1 MTDPQPQSLVPRVLL
16 VGVDYSA
23 ESRCAAEHALRYAR
37 ALGAHVHLLHAWV
50 APYAPPTIAPGDGSP
65 VDAAADLTTPDLLAL
80 VRRTA
85 EEQMAQFVAAL
96 DASDV
101 SVTTNIESGD
111 PRKVIPD
118 YAKRHACDWVIVG
131 KRSLSHVSEWF
142 LGNVATY
149 VVRHCQVPVLVVPS
163 REAP

>member
-1 MTDPQPQSLVPRVLL
+1 MTDSQPHFSVPRVLL

-23 ESRCAAEHALRYAR
+23 ESLCAAKQAVQYAHAF
-37 ALGAHVHLLHAWV
+37 GAHVHLLHAWV
-50 APYAPPTIAPGDGSP
+50 APYAPPTTSPGDETHLDTVGDP
-65 VDAAADLTTPDLLAL
+65 AAPDLIAL

-85 EEQMAQFVAAL
+85 EDQMSEFVARL
-96 DASDV
+96 DAEAV
-101 SVTTNIESGD
+101 PITTSIESGD

-118 YAKRHACDWVIVG
+118 YATRHACDWVIVG

-142 LGNVATY
+142 LGNVAAY
-149 VVRHCQVPVLVVPS
+149 VVRHCQVPVLVVPN